1 MTKGK
6 WFWIFFSGLILI
18 SCQKYEKQEGCHLDK
33 MHIKGDVVKIES
45 IVQSTMPLTEL
56 YANAF
61 NPEQAISTCV
71 GNVEI
76 DFDYHGNVKSVIG
89 YGIDGKKLFDTGTI
103 HPSTD
108 ACSSPAVLIGPGANQ
123 DITNIKTV
131 SNGNGDIVGIKYF
144 SNGDLVWDQKAFY
157 NEDGSFYSVVKDYPK
172 FNILTEFFNVTYS
185 DTTTYKYLSY
195 DEMGNWTEVEIS
207 YKGVLPKH
215 SHTFRIKRQ
224 LTYYGEGKKNSL
236 ISQLKQ
242 YNKSKMELSDE
253 SDLVL
258 LGQYGSMRIPH
269 YMVVGSENAI
279 EDLLNSMPAAYRD
292 QIHYLFLS
300 TYDKNDAYA
309 TISVSYTR
317 GGDPSGFDNLTAE
330 DMMYDEEVDRYF
342 EEENTVAMAQGNTYI
357 LKWLPYQFLTVSG
370 RRALKYTYYRYGN
383 GSPIPVYCEN
393 YMIPMRDGNLISI
406 IFSFQSN
413 LYNRFYKDFDS
424 AIKSIQF

>member
-1 MTKGK
+1 
-6 WFWIFFSGLILI
+6 
-18 SCQKYEKQEGCHLDK
+18 
-33 MHIKGDVVKIES
+33 
-45 IVQSTMPLTEL
+45 
-56 YANAF
+56 
-61 NPEQAISTCV
+61 
-71 GNVEI
+71 
-76 DFDYHGNVKSVIG
+76 
-89 YGIDGKKLFDTGTI
+89 
-103 HPSTD
+103 
-108 ACSSPAVLIGPGANQ
+108 
-123 DITNIKTV
+123 
-131 SNGNGDIVGIKYF
+131 
-144 SNGDLVWDQKAFY
+144 
-157 NEDGSFYSVVKDYPK
+157 
-172 FNILTEFFNVTYS
+172 
-185 DTTTYKYLSY
+185 
-195 DEMGNWTEVEIS
+195 
-207 YKGVLPKH
+207 
-215 SHTFRIKRQ
+215 
-224 LTYYGEGKKNSL
+224 
-236 ISQLKQ
+236 
-242 YNKSKMELSDE
+242 
-253 SDLVL
+253 
-258 LGQYGSMRIPH
+258 MRIPH